1 LRQAEATV
9 HSTADA
15 VNYFPVF
22 AKGPAIALALD
33 LAGLDWEGVFLK
45 PGSTMENIGADW
57 GELKPK
63 TPFGELPLLTTPD
76 LGDIGHELT
85 ILNYIGKKTSLGGA
99 DDREFC
105 ISSQLMQMAEDIYQ
119 KLIKIQP
126 TLMDPKPDVVAAGTT
141 AAFWADNDPS
151 KHNLEQVSYRGFY
164 YFPVCCRMALA

>member
-1 LRQAEATV
+1 MRQAEATV

-63 TPFGELPLLTTPD
+63 TPKANSQAIAKARDPGAARSKLTTPAQKMS
-76 LGDIGHELT
+76 H
-85 ILNYIGKKTSLGGA
+85 Y
-99 DDREFC
+99 DRPV
-105 ISSQLMQMAEDIYQ
+105 LAPYR
-119 KLIKIQP
+119 K
-126 TLMDPKPDVVAAGTT
+126 
-141 AAFWADNDPS
+141 
-151 KHNLEQVSYRGFY
+151 QVGICEPRD
-164 YFPVCCRMALA
+164 